1 MHCLP
6 ERELREIKNPSSGME
21 NMCKKLW
28 NVLNAKK
35 VSNSHRDSTQDSGL
49 Q

>member
-6 ERELREIKNPSSGME
+6 ERALREIKNPSFGRE
-21 NMCKKLW
+21 NMCKKLS

-35 VSNSHRDSTQDSGL
+35 LSNSHIDSTQDSGL